1 MGKQAPITEEEWQ
14 SQTAPHHLHPMV
26 WVQGGVKEHSH
37 SMFICLGAIHRPPL
51 IYFGSEFILVAKSKW
66 KGDEE

>member
-1 MGKQAPITEEEWQ
+1 
-14 SQTAPHHLHPMV
+14 MV